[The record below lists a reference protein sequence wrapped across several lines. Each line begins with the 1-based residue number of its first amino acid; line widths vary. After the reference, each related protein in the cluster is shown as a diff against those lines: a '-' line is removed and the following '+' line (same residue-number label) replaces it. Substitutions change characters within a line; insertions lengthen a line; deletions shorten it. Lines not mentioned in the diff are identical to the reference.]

1 MPECLLVS
9 FVVAV
14 ALGQRIRHINNTPTC
29 TLPMNIIKGI
39 GTWLLKMAEER
50 SISSETVRKVG
61 SVLNDRSHSLAK
73 RFRALF
79 TLRNVGGD
87 AAIEEIGTG
96 FSDSSELLKH
106 ELAYCLGQMKD
117 TKAISVLLG
126 VLEDRGQEAMVRHE
140 AGEALGAIGDA
151 SVLDTLDHFAK
162 DPVTE
167 VSETCQIAA
176 EKIRWE
182 QSHKRGRLSCKY
194 QSIDPAPACTSGDM
208 HQWST
213 DLLDP
218 ALPLFERYRALFAL
232 RDRGGEEAVLQLIR
246 GLNDSSAL
254 FKHEIAYV
262 LGQMQHPAAVGALSA
277 KLAETSENA
286 MVRHECAEALG
297 AIATEDCLQ
306 VLQKYQKDDERVVRE
321 SCEVALDMYQ
331 YEHSSDF
338 QYANSISN
346 VIAS

>member
-1 MPECLLVS
+1 
-9 FVVAV
+9 
-14 ALGQRIRHINNTPTC
+14 
-29 TLPMNIIKGI
+29 MNIIKCI
-39 GTWLLKMAEER
+39 RTWVLKMAEEKP
-50 SISSETVRKVG
+50 ISPETVRKVG
-61 SVLNDRSHSLAK
+61 SVLNNNSQNLAQ

-87 AAIEEIGTG
+87 VAIEEIGNC
-96 FSDSSELLKH
+96 FSDSSVLLKH

-117 TKAISVLLG
+117 AKAIPVLVG
-126 VLEDRGQEAMVRHE
+126 VLEDTGQEAMVRHE
-140 AGEALGAIGDA
+140 AGEALGAIGVA
-151 SVLDTLDHFAK
+151 SVLDTLDQFAK

-167 VSETCQIAA
+167 VSETCLIAA
-176 EKIRWE
+176 DKIRWE
-182 QSHKRGRLSCKY
+182 QSRERGRVSQTEAPCVY

-208 HQWST
+208 QQWGAY
-213 DLLDP
+213 LLDS

-232 RDRGGEEAVLQLIR
+232 RNRGGEEAVLHLTR

-262 LGQMQHPAAVGALSA
+262 LGQMQHPAAVGPLSS

-306 VLQKYQKDDERVVRE
+306 ILQKYQKDEERVVRE
-321 SCEVALDMYQ
+321 SCDVALDMYQ

-338 QYANSISN
+338 QYADSIS
-346 VIAS
+346 AT

>member
-1 MPECLLVS
+1 
-9 FVVAV
+9 
-14 ALGQRIRHINNTPTC
+14 
-29 TLPMNIIKGI
+29 MNIIKCI
-39 GTWLLKMAEER
+39 RTWLRKMAEEKV
-50 SISSETVRKVG
+50 ISSETVRKVG
-61 SVLNDRSHSLAK
+61 SVLNNESQNLSQ

-87 AAIEEIGTG
+87 VAIEEIGNC
-96 FSDSSELLKH
+96 FRDSSVLLKH

-117 TKAISVLLG
+117 AKAIPVLVG
-126 VLEDRGQEAMVRHE
+126 VLEDTGQDAMVRHE

-151 SVLDTLDHFAK
+151 SVLDTLDRFAK

-167 VSETCQIAA
+167 VSETCLIAA
-176 EKIRWE
+176 DKIRWE
-182 QSHKRGRLSCKY
+182 QSHERGRLSSQSEAPHVY
-194 QSIDPAPACTSGDM
+194 QSIDPAPACTSGDLQ
-208 HQWST
+208 QWGA
-213 DLLDP
+213 DLLDS

-232 RDRGGEEAVLQLIR
+232 RNRGGEEAVLHLTR
-246 GLNDSSAL
+246 GLNDASAL

-262 LGQMQHPAAVGALSA
+262 LGQMQHPAAVGPLST

-306 VLQKYQKDDERVVRE
+306 VLQKYQEDEERVVRE

-338 QYANSISN
+338 QYADSICN
-346 VIAS
+346 VTAT